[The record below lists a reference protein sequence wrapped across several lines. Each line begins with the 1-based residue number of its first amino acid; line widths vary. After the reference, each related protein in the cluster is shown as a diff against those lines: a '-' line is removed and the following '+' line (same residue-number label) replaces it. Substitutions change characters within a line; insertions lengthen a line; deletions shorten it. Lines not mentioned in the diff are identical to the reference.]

1 MNLLCFVVP
10 LYDGVLMKNN
20 DTDVNILLTPD
31 SSICADG
38 IKIVSKPTVI
48 CNSII
53 PRLREG
59 CNYRH
64 NFVQTPV
71 PCRTFRSAAEI

>member
-10 LYDGVLMKNN
+10 LYDGVLMINN

-38 IKIVSKPTVI
+38 IKIVSKEAP
-48 CNSII
+48 S
-53 PRLREG
+53 PRG
-59 CNYRH
+59 W
-64 NFVQTPV
+64 QTKSPAPGV
-71 PCRTFRSAAEI
+71 GRGV